1 MHGAGPRVPPS
12 GGRDPSGGS
21 AVTPEEHVAVV
32 RRLIDDCVNTHRA
45 DLLDQHVS
53 QDVRVHA
60 ATPGESPDTVGID
73 QLGTAFHALRAVL
86 GDLHVTVED
95 VVAAGDRVAVRWTAE
110 GVHVG
115 ELAGV
120 PATGRRVRWGGI
132 DVYRLDGG
140 LIAEWWRNDDHAGL
154 VAQLTA
160 AEAPA

>member
-1 MHGAGPRVPPS
+1 
-12 GGRDPSGGS
+12 
-21 AVTPEEHVAVV
+21 VTPEEHVAVV

-60 ATPGESPDTVGID
+60 ATPGASPDTVGID
-73 QLGTAFHALRAVL
+73 QLGAAFRAFRAVL
-86 GDLHVTVED
+86 GDLHITVED

-115 ELAGV
+115 ELAGI

-140 LIAEWWRNDDHAGL
+140 RIAEWWRNDDHAGL

-160 AEAPA
+160 TEAPA